1 VPLKQPFSQFP
12 AETSNPVAITRLIG
26 IYNADG
32 GIVGEARYVV
42 GHLLGLTSCSLCD
55 ITHSPIRRKPE
66 WDAMVTML
74 PTPLTVLHKNEL
86 EPDLEAWVTGKTL
99 PLVVGVTDP
108 GQFTVVL
115 DPPALESVEGSVAG
129 FATLLA
135 RSLETS

>member
-1 VPLKQPFSQFP
+1 M
-12 AETSNPVAITRLIG
+12 TTITRLIG
-26 IYNADG
+26 VYNADG

-66 WDAMVTML
+66 WDAMVALL

-86 EPDLEAWVTGKTL
+86 EPDLEAWLGDKTL
-99 PLVVGVTDP
+99 PLVVGINDS
-108 GQFTVVL
+108 GEFSVVL
-115 DPPALESVEGSVAG
+115 DPLALDSVEGSVAG

-135 RSLETS
+135 SSLESN

>member
-1 VPLKQPFSQFP
+1 MTTV
-12 AETSNPVAITRLIG
+12 TRLIG

-66 WDAMVTML
+66 WDAMVAVL

-99 PLVVGVTDP
+99 PLVVGVTDS